1 MSRNRVLLVIAAA
14 LLLGGCAAAR
24 SLWPFG
30 GPAAVAQVPVTELAL
45 RLPPDGV
52 APVVLQYW
60 ERDTLVIDLT
70 AVGSA
75 GGVTLLRQEGRRWP
89 ARIGF
94 RMAPRRFEVLE
105 VRGAQRAVLPVS
117 AGDAAPTTAVL
128 APGVFD
134 DATGALEVRWGVS
147 GAF

>member
-1 MSRNRVLLVIAAA
+1 MSRNRMLLVIAAT

-24 SLWPFG
+24 TLWPFG
-30 GPAAVAQVPVTELAL
+30 GRAEAAAVPVTELAL
-45 RLPPDGV
+45 RLPTGSV

-60 ERDTLVIDLT
+60 ERDTLVVDLQ
-70 AVGSA
+70 AVGST
-75 GGVTLLRQEGRRWP
+75 GGVTLVRQEGRRWP

-105 VRGAQRAVLPVS
+105 VRGAQRAVLPVA
-117 AGDAAPTTAVL
+117 AGEATPTTAVL
-128 APGVFD
+128 APGVYD
-134 DATGALEVRWGVS
+134 DATGALEVRWGAS